1 MMATTTACCPWTC
14 SMSSCSTVPAI
25 QHPLPPPPGVCR
37 SWRSLTSD
45 PLASSS
51 PGLAH
56 SRRRP
61 CTRRLALRRQR
72 RDDELHVVD
81 LQDKMVVKRI
91 HLTHIGA
98 YLLAHLDLSSLPCVL
113 PPLPTMHGDE
123 PACVLNLQQGNGPAA
138 ITVAVDVR
146 RLSGDGARI
155 CILGQ
160 VFLPLESTRCF
171 AFTIP

>member
-1 MMATTTACCPWTC
+1 
-14 SMSSCSTVPAI
+14 MSSCSTVPAI
-25 QHPLPPPPGVCR
+25 QRPLPPPPGVCR

-45 PLASSS
+45 PLASTS

-61 CTRRLALRRQR
+61 CTRRLALHRQR

-113 PPLPTMHGDE
+113 PLFQPCMGTSLR
-123 PACVLNLQQGNGPAA
+123 ACSICSRAM
-138 ITVAVDVR
+138 VR
-146 RLSGDGARI
+146 RPLLWLWTYGDSLVTVPGY
-155 CILGQ
+155 
-160 VFLPLESTRCF
+160 VY
-171 AFTIP
+171 